1 MQAMRP
7 LSNTM
12 VQPGS
17 TLTSWAA
24 DAGFF
29 LEFAQHAPRQIDA
42 IANDV
47 VHVRRAAGKID
58 AARIRRMAAHLAQHP
73 MALARDERGGG
84 EAIANLWVGKPPVA
98 HGDEI
103 AEVGREV
110 ARLQNARALA
120 LHDLPAIH
128 DEHAAVEHAGTLRA
142 QRQPMRIDLLGAI
155 AREIPLAL
163 VERALDLVD
172 EGEGNRRLAHISMKP
187 SLTIT
192 AAPPMD
198 ADTSLPPSTL
208 RPSVMRLGRP
218 IAKPCSTM
226 M

>member
-1 MQAMRP
+1 
-7 LSNTM
+7 
-12 VQPGS
+12 
-17 TLTSWAA
+17 
-24 DAGFF
+24 
-29 LEFAQHAPRQIDA
+29 
-42 IANDV
+42 
-47 VHVRRAAGKID
+47 
-58 AARIRRMAAHLAQHP
+58 

-110 ARLQNARALA
+110 ARVQNARALA

-163 VERALDLVD
+163 AERALDLVD

-187 SLTIT
+187 SLAVT
-192 AAPPMD
+192 AATPMD

-218 IAKPCSTM
+218 IANPCSTM